1 MDFTLDKKHQMA
13 RDLFKEFAEID
24 DRLILSCFEKGDSHP
39 FGFLIIIEY
48 EDSKDKILFHGGT
61 WKHERRYSLLAYE
74 GLYKAIHFLV
84 NKGFVILTS
93 CHRNNTK
100 ADLLQKRFGFV
111 EYKTDD
117 EKALEAAL
125 SGDDAVKNY
134 SMMCYD
140 SATRT

>member
-1 MDFTLDKKHQMA
+1 MIFPNVDETI
-13 RDLFKEFAEID
+13 FKEFAEID

-39 FGFLIIIEY
+39 FGFLIIIES
-48 EDSKDKILFHGGT
+48 EDSKDKIVFHGGT
-61 WKHERRYSLLAYE
+61 WKHECKYTLFAYE

-100 ADLLQKRFGFV
+100 ADLLQKHFGFV

-117 EKALEAAL
+117 ILSYKYLNVSKFNSSDIPGRLELCFSHL
-125 SGDDAVKNY
+125 SK
-134 SMMCYD
+134 
-140 SATRT
+140 